1 MKSRLALVS
10 LVVVATAALAGA
22 QTHRASVRGVVVDPS
37 GAPVPGV
44 RLTLETPAT
53 GETREVTT
61 SGEGRFAVPSLAPGR
76 HRLAFALD
84 GYKRHVQE
92 VVLEVGQEIWIEVP
106 LEVGPVSEEV
116 FVVAPLVALDNDSVA
131 MGTVIGAD
139 RIEGLPLD
147 GRNFLDLALLVPGAA
162 QAAEGSAASVRGDVA
177 FNVNGAREDANA
189 YLLDGAYN
197 FDPKLNAVGVRP
209 PLDAIREFEVLT
221 SAADASFGRNAGG
234 QINVV
239 TRSGTN
245 RVDGTAY
252 EFFRNG
258 AFDARNAFAP
268 AGEPAPEYARHQ
280 FGGSIGGPLVRN
292 RAFFF
297 GDYEGTR
304 RTEGLTRVTSVP
316 TALERA
322 GDFSQSAT
330 PPRDPFTG
338 QPFPGNRIPTAY
350 LNPIGVAIANFYPE
364 PNRSGASAN
373 VVSSP
378 AARDQ
383 EDQFDVRVDY
393 ALAPASTL
401 TLRYSFGDRR
411 LYEPFTGSG
420 FAAVPGYGIDV
431 PRRGQNLLATW
442 SQIWSPRLV
451 NEVRVSWSR
460 VSTGV
465 FQENLGTSLN
475 AAVGLPELAGDPR
488 QYGLSFITV
497 GGYSPLGDEYNNPQH
512 STTNMVQV
520 MDTATWSRGRHLVRA
535 GADVRAIRQ
544 NAYRDV
550 QARGFIAFADRGYTG
565 NALAD
570 LLLGLPVVTGRADV
584 DNPQRLRTESLNL
597 FVHDSFRIAP
607 TVTLSAGVRYELNSP
622 PVDAADRAFLY
633 DPDTES
639 LVQVGTGGV
648 PRGGY
653 ATDWNNVAPRAGVAW
668 TPGGSDRTVVRA
680 GYGVFFD
687 QASLAP
693 SEGLYFNAP
702 YFSLSTY
709 FPLPGLPP
717 LTLYD
722 PWPASFP
729 FAMPQSALTFQRD
742 LATGYLHQWNVN
754 VQRQL
759 GAGVAVE
766 AAYVGSRG
774 RALVAGRDINQPAP
788 SAAQINPRPVV
799 AFDDI
804 TAIESRATSRYD
816 ALQLRLQQPLR
827 QGMSFIASYTLSKS
841 TDDASSFF
849 ASRGDA
855 NFPQDSRT
863 LAGEY
868 GRSNFDV
875 RHRLSIAFGCELP
888 FGTGRAWLADRG
900 WLSALVADWE
910 VQGTITL
917 QSGRPFTAAL
927 LPDIDNSNT
936 GRSVL
941 GFGANDRPDL
951 AGDPTLANP
960 GPGGWFDVSAFAFPA
975 YGTFGNAGRNILEGP
990 GYQNIN
996 LAVLKHVRM
1005 TGDARLQLRVEVFN
1019 LLNHVNYGLPDNF
1032 LGSPTFGQILS
1043 AGSPRRVQLG
1053 AKILF

>member
-1 MKSRLALVS
+1 VSSRLA
-10 LVVVATAALAGA
+10 VVALVLLVPATLAGA
-22 QTHRASVRGVVVDPS
+22 QTHRASVRGVVLDPS
-37 GAPVPGV
+37 GSPVPGV
-44 RLTLETPAT
+44 RLTVTTPAT
-53 GETREVTT
+53 GEAREVATG
-61 SGEGRFAVPSLAPGR
+61 GEGRFAVPSLAPGR
-76 HRLAFALD
+76 HRLEFSLD

-106 LEVGPVSEEV
+106 LEVGPVTEEV
-116 FVVAPLVALDNDSVA
+116 FVTAPAVALDNDSVA

-147 GRNFLDLALLVPGAA
+147 GRNFLDLALLAPGTAP
-162 QAAEGSAASVRGDVA
+162 AAEGSAASVRGDMA
-177 FNVNGAREDANA
+177 LNVNGAREDANA

-209 PLDAIREFEVLT
+209 PVDAIREFEVLT

-245 RVDGTAY
+245 RLDGTAY

-258 AFDARNAFAP
+258 AFDAKNAFAP
-268 AGEPAPEYARHQ
+268 AGEPAPEYERHQ

-304 RTEGLTRVTSVP
+304 RTEGLTRVTTVP

-322 GDFSQSAT
+322 GDFSASANQ
-330 PPRDPFTG
+330 PRDPFTG
-338 QPFPGNRIPTAY
+338 QPFPGGRIPSPY
-350 LNPIGVAIANFYPE
+350 MNPVGVAIANLYPA
-364 PNRSGASAN
+364 PNRPGASAN
-373 VVSSP
+373 YVSSP
-378 AARDQ
+378 AARDE
-383 EDQFDVRVDY
+383 EDHFDVRVDH
-393 ALAPASTL
+393 AVGAASTL
-401 TLRYSFGDRR
+401 TLRYSFSDRR
-411 LYEPFTGSG
+411 LYEPFSGPG
-420 FAAVPGYGIDV
+420 FATVPGYGIDV

-442 SQIWSPRLV
+442 SRIWSPQFI
-451 NEVRVSWSR
+451 NEVRVAWSR

-465 FQENLGTSLN
+465 FQEDLGTSLN
-475 AAVGLPELAGDPR
+475 REVGLPELAADPR

-520 MDTATWSRGRHLVRA
+520 LDTATWSRGRHLVRF

-544 NAYRDV
+544 DAYRDV
-550 QARGFIAFADRGYTG
+550 QARGFIAFADQGYTG

-570 LLLGLPVVTGRADV
+570 LLLGLPVVTGRADL
-584 DNPQRLRTESLNL
+584 DNPQRLRTESVDL
-597 FVHDSFRIAP
+597 FAHDSFRIAP
-607 TVTLSAGVRYELNSP
+607 TVTLSAGVRYEVNSP
-622 PVDAADRAFLY
+622 PVDAEDRAYLY

-639 LVQVGTGGV
+639 LVQVGTDGM

-653 ATDWNNVAPRAGVAW
+653 VTDWNNVAPRVGAAW
-668 TPGGSDRTVVRA
+668 TPGGSGRTVVRA
-680 GYGVFFD
+680 GYGVYFD

-709 FPLPGLPP
+709 FPLPGLAP
-717 LTLYD
+717 LTLDD

-729 FAMPQSALTFQRD
+729 FALPQSALTVQRD

-754 VQRQL
+754 VQRQV
-759 GAGVAVE
+759 GAGVSVE

-774 RALVAGRDINQPAP
+774 RGLVAGRDINQPVPSPAP
-788 SAAQINPRPVV
+788 FNPRPVP

-875 RHRLSIAFGCELP
+875 RHRLAIAFGCELP
-888 FGTGRAWLADRG
+888 FGPGRTWLADRG

-927 LPDIDNSNT
+927 LPDVDNSNT

-951 AGDPTLANP
+951 VGDPSLASP
-960 GPGGWFDVSAFAFPA
+960 GPERWFDTSAFALST
-975 YGTFGNAGRNILEGP
+975 YGTFGSAGRNILEGP

-996 LAVLKHVRM
+996 LAVLKQIRV

-1019 LLNHVNYGLPDNF
+1019 LLNRVNYALPDNF
-1032 LGSPTFGQILS
+1032 LGSLTFGRILS

-1053 AKILF
+1053 AKVLF